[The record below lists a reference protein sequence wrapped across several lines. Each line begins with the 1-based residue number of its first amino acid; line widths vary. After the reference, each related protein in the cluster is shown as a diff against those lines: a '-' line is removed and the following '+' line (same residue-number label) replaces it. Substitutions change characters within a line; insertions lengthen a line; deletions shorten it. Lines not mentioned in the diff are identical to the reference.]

1 MKQCKDLEGKL
12 TSQYIDESGDL
23 YENNNRVLRYH
34 STNGYEYYSY
44 IIDIDNNK
52 RILLRIDFIMII
64 NFKNIYDYWLYDVI
78 HIDNDIYNY
87 NIKNIEVAPR
97 TEIWKNVLGVNDD
110 INKRYQVS
118 NNGNIRRLDNF
129 HIVKGSK
136 ALNGYRETTLINNT
150 RVHYHRLVG
159 YAFIENKN
167 PDLYNTINHID
178 DNRLNNYDWNLEW
191 VTPRM
196 NTKHASKYGQ
206 MGSLSVNEVDM
217 IRDMLYDPI
226 FKGSPKLVYDNI
238 HEKYPNI
245 SLKKIYAI
253 KHDSAYQYSDKY
265 DISSKPAF
273 LEYQPERIPTETLD
287 YVRDLLIANDFSP
300 IKVYN
305 VLKYNKS
312 YQNISLSIIRGI
324 KGCCKKTY
332 MRSDKYDLQYIT
344 SLFKEHKQN
353 GKGMKK
359 RMDSIINND
368 NATLDLC
375 RELLLTTTFHGSP
388 ILVYEVLNHQKYPN
402 ITKNILKHIAYDNCE
417 NGSYYRSDTMDL
429 KSFYKKME
437 SKSYNTP
444 SKKLIDK
451 LIASYSSGF
460 SDISDEAYDI
470 LLEDYLK
477 KHGESLR
484 PFLRQSQ
491 TESIADIVGTL
502 QKSHGVTT
510 PMRPGQI
517 TYADWRKKHNFK
529 SLIFAA
535 QPKFDG
541 CSVAY
546 DLKEKRFFTRGDMD
560 NGESVDVTDLF
571 NKHNLNE
578 KNLEGYDAIKF
589 EAILSKQVF
598 NELFSNEYK
607 RPRDVVAAA
616 IHSRDTEVSKYVTL
630 IPLRKIKNKKLYLS
644 DTLKEL
650 SLLGVVGTNEYSS
663 IQNFIDDLLA
673 NNTSQYFKG
682 QTYECDGV
690 VVSNIGN
697 SNEVLID
704 EIAIKILNLQKKTKL
719 KKVIFSMGKS
729 GRITPVAEVEPVKFD
744 KVTVHNISLENL
756 NRMTELKLRF
766 GDTVNIMYNIRPYL
780 LSSDHDGDI
789 EIPIPDTCPVC
800 GYKLTRI
807 GPEMVGCENPTCRGN
822 EIGSIVRYCQNMKMY
837 GISTSTIETLYD
849 AGLIKSISD
858 LYHLKVEDISKLDRF
873 GNVSAA
879 NIVKS
884 ISKASTN
891 VNPLR
896 WLSSLPCR
904 NVGLKTWMMIQ
915 KGLFDNDNLRFGNVL
930 KAACKRDYPDIFIE
944 VMCKPVFGVDELTL
958 NAIKTGIKYAW
969 DDIHEMIQYITFAV
983 TTPMKNSKGTVVLS
997 GTRDKTLI
1005 EYLESIGYEVSDSF
1019 KSDAKYVIIPTLDF
1033 VSSKTKKAQAKNI
1046 PVISVEQA
1054 LKLS

>member
-1 MKQCKDLEGKL
+1 MVTKEQLDE
-12 TSQYIDESGDL
+12 YIRL
-23 YENNNRVLRYH
+23 YQ
-34 STNGYEYYSY
+34 
-44 IIDIDNNK
+44 
-52 RILLRIDFIMII
+52 
-64 NFKNIYDYWLYDVI
+64 
-78 HIDNDIYNY
+78 
-87 NIKNIEVAPR
+87 
-97 TEIWKNVLGVNDD
+97 LG
-110 INKRYQVS
+110 
-118 NNGNIRRLDNF
+118 
-129 HIVKGSK
+129 
-136 ALNGYRETTLINNT
+136 
-150 RVHYHRLVG
+150 
-159 YAFIENKN
+159 
-167 PDLYNTINHID
+167 
-178 DNRLNNYDWNLEW
+178 
-191 VTPRM
+191 TP
-196 NTKHASKYGQ
+196 A
-206 MGSLSVNEVDM
+206 
-217 IRDMLYDPI
+217 
-226 FKGSPKLVYDNI
+226 
-238 HEKYPNI
+238 
-245 SLKKIYAI
+245 
-253 KHDSAYQYSDKY
+253 
-265 DISSKPAF
+265 
-273 LEYQPERIPTETLD
+273 
-287 YVRDLLIANDFSP
+287 
-300 IKVYN
+300 
-305 VLKYNKS
+305 
-312 YQNISLSIIRGI
+312 
-324 KGCCKKTY
+324 
-332 MRSDKYDLQYIT
+332 
-344 SLFKEHKQN
+344 
-353 GKGMKK
+353 
-359 RMDSIINND
+359 
-368 NATLDLC
+368 
-375 RELLLTTTFHGSP
+375 
-388 ILVYEVLNHQKYPN
+388 
-402 ITKNILKHIAYDNCE
+402 
-417 NGSYYRSDTMDL
+417 
-429 KSFYKKME
+429 
-437 SKSYNTP
+437 
-444 SKKLIDK
+444 
-451 LIASYSSGF
+451 
-460 SDISDEAYDI
+460 ISDESFDI
-470 LLEDYLK
+470 LLEEYLK
-477 KHGESLR
+477 EHGESHR

-502 QKSHGVTT
+502 QKCFGTTT
-510 PMRPGQI
+510 PMRPGQT

-529 SLIFAA
+529 SLTFAA

-616 IHSRDTEVSKYVTL
+616 IHSRDTEVSKYITL

-650 SLLGVVGTNEYSS
+650 SLLGTVGTTEYSS

-673 NNTSQYFKG
+673 NNASQYFKG

-690 VVSNIGN
+690 VISNIDN
-697 SNEVLID
+697 TSNEVLID

-744 KVTVHNISLENL
+744 NVTVQNISLENL
-756 NRMTELKLRF
+756 NRMTELKLKF

-879 NIVKS
+879 NIVNS

-915 KGLFDNDNLRFGNVL
+915 KGLFDNDNLRFGNAL

-983 TTPMKNSKGTVVLS
+983 TTPMRNSKGTVVLS

-1019 KSDAKYVIIPTLDF
+1019 KSDAKYVIIPNLDF

-1046 PVISVEQA
+1046 PIISVEQA